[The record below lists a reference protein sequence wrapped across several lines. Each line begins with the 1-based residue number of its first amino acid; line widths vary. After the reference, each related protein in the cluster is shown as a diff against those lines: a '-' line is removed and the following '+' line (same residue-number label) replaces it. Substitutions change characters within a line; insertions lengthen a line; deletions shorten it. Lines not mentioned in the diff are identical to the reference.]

1 MDQETP
7 ENSNLDDVWQID
19 SEWVDLS
26 SSSPLPGSNSSNRK
40 NSSERMKRAD
50 PSTMPSFHFIPA
62 PSRAGQVGEQKFLV
76 MDQQALRL
84 SETKPS
90 GHSYWVC
97 SIPCCTARCILD
109 PTQRKMLRVY
119 RKHSHGADVSR
130 QEYKHFIQL
139 LKVAVHEKPLV
150 KPKVLYEDELKKA
163 RERWYQNQ
171 GSTEEEEP
179 QLPSFDAVRSAM
191 YNSRNAVLSSVSLK
205 ATVDDD
211 EESLVEDRA
220 TTPDVSPPNG
230 RTGRSTRSRDGKKKA
245 RGSSDLD
252 DLDED
257 WLDTPH
263 KTANLS
269 DLEDWLEDDFNANIS
284 AQVAAVRASRGRA
297 GAVRQAHATPGRQ
310 RVKPKENPSLL
321 DREEEQQEE
330 NSNESFDN
338 NENLMW
344 DGLSS
349 LESIPKRKYRKRP
362 ASSSVFTCSHCPY
375 KSNRHFNVQRHERL
389 AHSTK
394 KPEFSCKECGTSY
407 SLEYRLKLHIK
418 AVHQGEG
425 HHCTIC
431 SRTFETMTGL
441 KSHMV
446 TKHKNEDPKK
456 VSREPPPELT
466 CHLCG
471 RVFSTKSHLQK
482 HTSSHIMVQPFRCC
496 ACNQAFMEEAPWLS
510 HQANCKAAFTIQ
522 CCLCSAYI
530 PTARELMLHMD
541 NVHGRA
547 EYLCNCGKSFPWKK
561 SLLTH
566 QQKCALYLAERAI

>member
-1 MDQETP
+1 MVTQ
-7 ENSNLDDVWQID
+7 SN
-19 SEWVDLS
+19 
-26 SSSPLPGSNSSNRK
+26 
-40 NSSERMKRAD
+40 A
-50 PSTMPSFHFIPA
+50 ST
-62 PSRAGQVGEQKFLV
+62 
-76 MDQQALRL
+76 
-84 SETKPS
+84 
-90 GHSYWVC
+90 
-97 SIPCCTARCILD
+97 
-109 PTQRKMLRVY
+109 
-119 RKHSHGADVSR
+119 
-130 QEYKHFIQL
+130 
-139 LKVAVHEKPLV
+139 V
-150 KPKVLYEDELKKA
+150 K
-163 RERWYQNQ
+163 W
-171 GSTEEEEP
+171 
-179 QLPSFDAVRSAM
+179 
-191 YNSRNAVLSSVSLK
+191 
-205 ATVDDD
+205 
-211 EESLVEDRA
+211 SLV
-220 TTPDVSPPNG
+220 T
-230 RTGRSTRSRDGKKKA
+230 STHGI
-245 RGSSDLD
+245 
-252 DLDED
+252 
-257 WLDTPH
+257 
-263 KTANLS
+263 N
-269 DLEDWLEDDFNANIS
+269 NAFFFQN
-284 AQVAAVRASRGRA
+284 V
-297 GAVRQAHATPGRQ
+297 
-310 RVKPKENPSLL
+310 
-321 DREEEQQEE
+321 
-330 NSNESFDN
+330 
-338 NENLMW
+338 MW

-349 LESIPKRKYRKRP
+349 LETIPKRKYRKRP

-496 ACNQAFMEEAPWLS
+496 VCNQAFMEEAPWLS
-510 HQANCKAAFTIQ
+510 HQTFCQAAFTIQ

-530 PTARELMLHMD
+530 PTARELMAHMD

-547 EYLCNCGKSFPWKK
+547 EYLCQCGKSFPWKK

-566 QQKCALYLAERAI
+566 QQKCALFLAERSA